1 MKVYENVANLPE
13 IKAYLASDKR
23 PDYRKFN

>member
-13 IKAYLASDKR
+13 IKAYLQSEKR
-23 PDYRKFN
+23 LDYRKYN